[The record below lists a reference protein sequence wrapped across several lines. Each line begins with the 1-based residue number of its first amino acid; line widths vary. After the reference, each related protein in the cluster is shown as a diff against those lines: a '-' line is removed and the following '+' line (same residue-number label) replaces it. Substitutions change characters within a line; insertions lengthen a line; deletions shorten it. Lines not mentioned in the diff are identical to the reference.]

1 MTVHFRS
8 FAIAAIAVVTAAG
21 TSAAQEKSS
30 GLLNSLEVRQLVARG
45 EPDDNARL
53 ATHFYALADQY
64 SAEAVRHQS
73 MAQSAVGNPSR
84 NLGSG
89 MSAHCK
95 RLAELNTQESA
106 TVRELAAYHNKLAGG
121 ESATPPPNAARFHS
135 GVGAPAPTD
144 KQLAELA
151 GKARTPAD
159 HHALEE
165 YFRTLAGRY
174 AADAKEHEAFAA
186 SLRGTRIEQA
196 AAIHS
201 HLAELSRDAAKEASA
216 AADMHKQLANV
227 AQ

>member
-1 MTVHFRS
+1 MSVHLRTFV
-8 FAIAAIAVVTAAG
+8 IAALAVVTAAG
-21 TSAAQEKSS
+21 TSAAQEKSTR
-30 GLLNSLEVRQLVARG
+30 LLNSLEVRQLVARG

-53 ATHFYALADQY
+53 AAHFYALADQY
-64 SAEAVRHQS
+64 VAEAARHQS

-84 NLGSG
+84 NLASG

-106 TVRELAAYHNKLAGG
+106 TLRELAAYHNKLAGG
-121 ESATPPPNAARFHS
+121 ESATPPPNTARFHS
-135 GVGAPAPTD
+135 GAGAPAPTD

-151 GKARTPAD
+151 AKARTPAD

-174 AADAKEHEAFAA
+174 AADAKEHDAFGA
-186 SLRGTRIEQA
+186 SLKGTRIEQA
-196 AAIHS
+196 APIYS
-201 HLAELSRDAAKEASA
+201 HLAELSRDAAKEANA